1 MRTLSQPPTRPHM
14 DHLLL
19 AMRVAVHVL
28 FALLL
33 GLALIRL
40 ALNPTPLS
48 HWIWPLAILFAAIY
62 LLGTVLERRAAA
74 RGDSLPP
81 IAIHLWILIIS
92 ALWVTLVML
101 SPAFLWLLFPL
112 VFIIASCWP
121 YHLSL
126 PWILLLLLAATLL
139 PTSQPRTSAA
149 ILGPTVGVLVA
160 VGMQCAYR
168 VLVSEARYYAQ
179 VAENLHATRKELATS
194 EREAGRLAER
204 ERLAREIHDT
214 LTQGFSSIVLLS
226 RAGQH
231 ASEQGNTA
239 LLQEQLNAIE
249 NVASDNLNEARRVVD
264 RLGTLPARRRL
275 PEELHALAQS
285 TSAQQALLG
294 QPLSI
299 TVHLAGDS
307 ERLLP
312 PEVIEELLR
321 IAQQGLGNIVQ
332 HAQATEAVISLG
344 IWDESL
350 TLDIFDNGR
359 GVDAAR
365 SEGSTAG
372 GGFGSTS
379 IRQRVTRL
387 GGDVR
392 LEDAT
397 DTFGQGT
404 ILTVSI
410 PLAVGQGS

>member
-1 MRTLSQPPTRPHM
+1 MRTLSQPRTRPHM

-48 HWIWPLAILFAAIY
+48 HWIWPLAVLFAAIY

-92 ALWVTLVML
+92 ALWVALVML

-121 YHLSL
+121 YRLSL

-160 VGMQCAYR
+160 VGMQYAYR

-226 RAGQH
+226 RASQH

-239 LLQEQLNAIE
+239 LLQEQLHAIE

-365 SEGSTAG
+365 SEGNTAG

-410 PLAVGQGS
+410 PLAVRQGS